1 MQYHFYTNYILK
13 KKKKKTSN
21 TNVDVD
27 MGKWI
32 SGIKIGE
39 CF

>member
-13 KKKKKTSN
+13 KEKKTSN

-27 MGKWI
+27 TGKWI
-32 SGIKIGE
+32 SGIKTGE